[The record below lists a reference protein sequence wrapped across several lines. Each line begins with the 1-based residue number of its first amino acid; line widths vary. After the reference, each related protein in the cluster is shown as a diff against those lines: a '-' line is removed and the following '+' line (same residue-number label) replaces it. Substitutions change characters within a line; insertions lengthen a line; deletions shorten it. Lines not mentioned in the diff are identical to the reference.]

1 MARFSSYTY
10 VFRNRKKKTVRRS
23 KYMIS
28 KKMVQ
33 ALNKQVNN
41 EIYSAYLYLS
51 MSSYTN
57 FIGLKGAANW
67 FMVQYQEEMVHAM
80 KIYDYVNSQGNHAQL
95 AAIAAPPTEFGTL
108 LSMFEQTLK
117 HEQFITNCINEL
129 MDLAIKE
136 KDHATQIFLQWF
148 VTEQI
153 EEEGNDNDIIAKLK
167 LIGDS
172 PQGLMMIDRDMA
184 ARVFTPPATT
194 AA

>member
-1 MARFSSYTY
+1 
-10 VFRNRKKKTVRRS
+10 
-23 KYMIS
+23 MIS

-33 ALNKQVNN
+33 ALNKQLNN
-41 EIYSAYLYLS
+41 ELYSAYLYMS
-51 MSSYTN
+51 MSSFTY

-80 KIYDYVNSQGNHAQL
+80 KFYDYINSQGEHAQL

-117 HEQFITNCINEL
+117 HEQFITSCINDLMEL
-129 MDLAIKE
+129 AVKE

-153 EEEGNDNDIIAKLK
+153 EEEGNDNDIIAKLR
-167 LIGDS
+167 LVGDN
-172 PQGLMMIDRDMA
+172 PQGLLMINAELA
-184 ARVFTPPATT
+184 ARVFTPPAAT

>member
-1 MARFSSYTY
+1 
-10 VFRNRKKKTVRRS
+10 
-23 KYMIS
+23 MIS

-33 ALNKQVNN
+33 ALNKQINN
-41 EIYSAYLYLS
+41 ELYSAYLYLS

-57 FIGLKGAANW
+57 YIGLKGAANW

-95 AAIAAPPTEFGTL
+95 AAISAPPAEFGTL

-153 EEEGNDNDIIAKLK
+153 EEEGNDNDIIAQLK
-167 LIGDS
+167 LVGDN
-172 PQGLMMIDRDMA
+172 PQGLMMVDRDMA